1 MILEGLPSDVTED
14 DIMDGLSSVRTEP
27 PFRPDSVRVIRLR
40 SNKRGRRI
48 AFVEFFQ
55 VSDAAAFLEYH
66 YPSIRFQL
74 AHSRGMESELV
85 NVGINYSKDR
95 EDDRYERERERDNSD
110 WGCLECSAS
119 NYGSRYRCYKCGCD
133 RPDGGRR
140 ARDDGYSSVAAGS
153 LRLTGET
160 DECPQNSPSQI
171 ILIRELEPSVNEE
184 ILAKGISKLFIEE
197 KSNNPSP
204 KKDTPNKLKS
214 TAPTA
219 NTANLGARP
228 GSLRRVYLMRDRKT
242 NEPMRYGFGEF
253 ATLEDAQAAV
263 AKYRL
268 SSKFTISSKPVHVA
282 FIHTGVFVP
291 ARASAK
297 SDSNRSVFSPT
308 YNPEIFLKY
317 WDDRVYPSILTVSTE
332 PLDTEKPPT
341 PENTTA
347 DADDGSIRKT
357 KKAKA
362 ASTTKVALAMNP
374 QMQMW
379 AKKRA
384 ELVGESRNGRA
395 EAGDV
400 MADVPSI
407 IEPSRSKKVKD
418 RPTASYVSYADTDAL
433 TCMLCMRTF
442 KSEVE
447 LRDHEV
453 LNEDHV
459 ANATVDEKCSTAI
472 QRLESTGKTTEEII
486 RRKPRDS
493 STPAP
498 IYTSY
503 ADKEN
508 LNCLICQRK
517 FPNTSILS
525 LHERESEMHRKNML
539 KHSNI
544 DRAVSQLASMGQKP
558 IKMVP
563 TKTGG
568 DQGKQYR
575 DRAKERRQAY
585 SQPKKPTAAR
595 SESRKEV
602 PKVAEVQ
609 EAPKP
614 AAPSKGAALL
624 GKMGWTAGEGLGASG
639 AGRTE
644 AISTDVY
651 APGVGLG
658 AEGGKLGDAAAEAAR
673 KTENKYS
680 DFVQQTKDKARERYE
695 RLG

>member
-1 MILEGLPSDVTED
+1 MSAHELT
-14 DIMDGLSSVRTEP
+14 
-27 PFRPDSVRVIRLR
+27 RV
-40 SNKRGRRI
+40 
-48 AFVEFFQ
+48 
-55 VSDAAAFLEYH
+55 
-66 YPSIRFQL
+66 
-74 AHSRGMESELV
+74 
-85 NVGINYSKDR
+85 
-95 EDDRYERERERDNSD
+95 
-110 WGCLECSAS
+110 
-119 NYGSRYRCYKCGCD
+119 
-133 RPDGGRR
+133 DGGRR
-140 ARDDGYSSVAAGS
+140 ARDDGYSSVASGS

-171 ILIRELEPSVNEE
+171 VLLRELEPSVTEE
-184 ILAKGISKLFIEE
+184 ILAKGISKLFVED
-197 KSNNPSP
+197 KNNNNNPSP

-219 NTANLGARP
+219 NTANLGARM
-228 GSLRRVYLMRDRKT
+228 GSLRRVFLMRDRKT
-242 NEPMRYGFGEF
+242 NEPLRYGFGEF

-268 SSKFTISSKPVHVA
+268 LPKFTISSKPVHVA

-291 ARASAK
+291 TKAP
-297 SDSNRSVFSPT
+297 SNPNNKAVFSPT
-308 YNPEIFLKY
+308 YNPEIYLKY
-317 WDDRVYPSILTVSTE
+317 WDDRVYPSLLTVSTE
-332 PLDTEKPPT
+332 PLDAEKPPS
-341 PENTTA
+341 PENSA
-347 DADDGSIRKT
+347 DVDDGSARKT
-357 KKAKA
+357 KKAKGA
-362 ASTTKVALAMNP
+362 PTAKVALAMNP

-384 ELVGESRNGRA
+384 ELVGDARNNKDEADDIMIDAPISTEQSR
-395 EAGDV
+395 
-400 MADVPSI
+400 P
-407 IEPSRSKKVKD
+407 KKFKD
-418 RPTASYVSYADTDAL
+418 RPTASYVSYADADAL
-433 TCMLCMRTF
+433 TCQLCVRKF
-442 KSEVE
+442 KSELE

-453 LNEDHV
+453 LDENHLGNAADEDKRNGAV
-459 ANATVDEKCSTAI
+459 
-472 QRLESTGKTTEEII
+472 QRLESSGIATEEIV

-508 LNCLICQRK
+508 LNCLVCQRK
-517 FPNTSILS
+517 FPNASILS

-544 DRAVSQLASMGQKP
+544 DRAVSQLASMGQTP

-585 SQPKKPTAAR
+585 SQPKKPSASRA
-595 SESRKEV
+595 ESRKEV
-602 PKVAEVQ
+602 PKATEPQ
-609 EAPKP
+609 EASKP

-624 GKMGWTAGEGLGASG
+624 GKMGWTAGEGLGATG
-639 AGRTE
+639 DGRTE
-644 AISTDVY
+644 AIATDVY

-658 AEGGKLGDAAAEAAR
+658 AEGGKLGDAATEAAR

-695 RLG
+695 KLG